1 MSGAVG
7 STPRYTRSG
16 LPVFTACSSFAFNS
30 SSRIISATPFF
41 RYASCSSTGLNF
53 ADDTIFSP
61 TLSAYSATRA
71 ALPSDTAPPAQSA
84 PLPYRCDVPRAIS
97 APPDFP
103 AYPHPQ
109 SPRTP
114 AAQSAPHPDFH
125 PRSAPCSRKTS
136 RHAPAPAAAIPVP
149 ETPAAAK
156 GEYSRSA
163 AETPRRNAAKAAA
176 YIPPGTPAPLSF
188 PAAPPPPACRKPRAP
203 IPSTESPAP
212 QSRGAAPSRSL
223 QRLRDC
229 SPQSQFPRP
238 ECAPPRRSPPAPRN
252 SIRAPI
258 AARQSV
264 SSSPPEIST
273 VPQSG
278 KTSPQPSLDSS
289 ATPRH
294 RVLRTAANLSRRLP
308 MPRTRPVLLAAIL

>member
-61 TLSAYSATRA
+61 TLSAHPAARA
-71 ALPSDTAPPAQSA
+71 ALPTDTALPAQSA
-84 PLPYRCDVPRAIS
+84 PLPYRCDVPRAKS
-97 APPDFP
+97 APPNFP

-109 SPRTP
+109 LPRTP
-114 AAQSAPHPDFH
+114 AARSAPHPDFH
-125 PRSAPCSRKTS
+125 PRSALCTPKTS
-136 RHAPAPAAAIPVP
+136 RHAPALAAAIPIP

-163 AETPRRNAAKAAA
+163 AETPRRNAATAAA
-176 YIPPGTPAPLSF
+176 SIPPGTPDQLSS
-188 PAAPPPPACRKPRAP
+188 PAAPPPTTCRKPRAP
-203 IPSTESPAP
+203 VPSKELPAP
-212 QSRGAAPSRSL
+212 QSRAAAPSRSP

-238 ECAPPRRSPPAPRN
+238 ESSPPPRSPPAPRN
-252 SIRAPI
+252 SIRAPR
-258 AARQSV
+258 AAHQSV

-273 VPQSG
+273 VPQTH
-278 KTSPQPSLDSS
+278 KTAPPSWHSHSWLCSR
-289 ATPRH
+289 AFVAP
-294 RVLRTAANLSRRLP
+294 ASRRLF
-308 MPRTRPVLLAAIL
+308 RL